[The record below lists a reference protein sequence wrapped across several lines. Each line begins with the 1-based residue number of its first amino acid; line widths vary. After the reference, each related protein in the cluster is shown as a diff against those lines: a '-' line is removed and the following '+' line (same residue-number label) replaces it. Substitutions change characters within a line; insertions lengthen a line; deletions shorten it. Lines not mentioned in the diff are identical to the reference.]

1 MAWRVVA
8 IAAAAAMIGAAPAVK
23 TAPKPLPAAPQPY
36 LGALAPDTY
45 KILPPAPVPGTTRY
59 EADRTIFLQTRK
71 LKDTPRWAMA
81 QGDVNS
87 AAIIKGMSCAIGV
100 ELTAKN
106 APRTTALIFRTRT
119 DVSRATNHPTDI
131 YKRQRPY
138 LIDEGPICV
147 DKSDDLARSPDY
159 PSGHNTWGWTVGLI
173 LAELAP
179 DRATEIL
186 LRAKAFGE
194 SRLVC
199 GVHNL
204 SAVEA
209 GRMNGSM
216 VVAGLHGSEEFRR
229 DMDVAR
235 KEVAAARK
243 AGPAPDPT
251 TCAKEAELVAKSP
264 Y

>member
-1 MAWRVVA
+1 MAWRLVA
-8 IAAAAAMIGAAPAVK
+8 IAAAATMIGAAPATK
-23 TAPKPLPAAPQPY
+23 TAPTPTPTAPQPY
-36 LGALAPDTY
+36 LGASAPDTY

-59 EADRTIFLQTRK
+59 EADRTIFLQTRS
-71 LKDTPRWAMA
+71 LKDTPRWVMA
-81 QGDVNS
+81 RGDDNS
-87 AAIIKGMSCAIGV
+87 ALIIKDMSCAIGV

-106 APRTTALIFRTRT
+106 APKTTALIFRTRT
-119 DVSRATNHPTDI
+119 DVSRATNHPKDI

-147 DKSDDLARSPDY
+147 DKTDDLARSPDY
-159 PSGHNTWGWTVGLI
+159 PSGHNTWGWTIGLI

-186 LRAKAFGE
+186 SRARAFGE

-209 GRMNGSM
+209 GRLNGSI

-235 KEVAAARK
+235 KEIAAARK
-243 AGPAPDPT
+243 AGPAPDPAM
-251 TCAKEAELVAKSP
+251 CAKEAELVAKSS